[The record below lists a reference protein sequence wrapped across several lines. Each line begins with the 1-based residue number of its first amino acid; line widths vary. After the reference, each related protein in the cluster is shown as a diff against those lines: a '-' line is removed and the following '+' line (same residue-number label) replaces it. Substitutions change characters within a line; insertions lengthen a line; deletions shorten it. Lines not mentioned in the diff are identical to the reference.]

1 MRLVLACLVL
11 LTLLAPPALAA
22 PQPFEL
28 RDGQVVIMVTIKGK
42 QLPALLD
49 TGATRSLIETG
60 LAKELGIKTQRV
72 RRGGTVGAGGGKIAI
87 GYSQRAVSVDFG
99 AGPIADRLGTYEPGH
114 AFAPDGVRLL
124 IGMDFLRAMVVSLEF
139 QTMTADIRR
148 SSNFTPPKDAP
159 LELTW
164 AGWGRPTFAVDLA
177 GVRADLI
184 LDTAASGALHLDSSF
199 VAATPALKSLPTS
212 SRRIVGIDGARE
224 HDTVVIPKVTFGGEV
239 FADIRASSGSL
250 TPMHAAD
257 DMDGVMGVDL
267 LKRFNLVIDF
277 GYNRVWMTPIAASS
291 DS

>member
-1 MRLVLACLVL
+1 MRLVLACLAL
-11 LTLLAPPALAA
+11 LALLAPPALAA

-28 RDGQVVIMVTIKGK
+28 RDGQVVIMVKLKGRE
-42 QLPALLD
+42 LPALLD

-72 RRGGTVGAGGGKIAI
+72 RKGGTVGAGGQKIGI
-87 GYSQRAVSVDFG
+87 GYSQRAVSIDFG
-99 AGPIADRLGTYEPGH
+99 AGPISDRLGTYEPGH
-114 AFAPDGVRLL
+114 AFAPEGVRLL
-124 IGMDFLRAMVVSLEF
+124 IGMDFLRAMVVSLNF

-164 AGWGRPTFAVDLA
+164 SGWGRPTFAVDLA

-199 VAATPALKSLPTS
+199 VAATPALKSLPAS
-212 SRRIVGIDGARE
+212 SRRIVGIDGVRE
-224 HDTVVIPKVTFGGEV
+224 YDSIVISQVIFGGEA
-239 FADIRASSGSL
+239 FADVRASSGSL
-250 TPMHAAD
+250 GPMHAAD
-257 DMDGVMGVDL
+257 DMDGVVGIDL

-277 GYNRVWMTPIAASS
+277 GYERIWLTPIATST